1 LKLSFSRHAR
11 AKLGERQIGQEK
23 LTSVLQNPREV
34 FYDATSLAQVAIRQ
48 VDLHGIG
55 VDLVVIFRRRD
66 GAYHI
71 VTAYPVKDVRGEVE
85 RKVNS
90 GRWVPI

>member
-1 LKLSFSRHAR
+1 LKLSFSKHAR
-11 AKLGERQIGQEK
+11 AKLGKRQINEEA
-23 LTSVLQNPREV
+23 LTSVLQNPRSA
-34 FYDATSLAQVAIRQ
+34 FIDTTSLAQVAIQQ
-48 VDLHGIG
+48 VDLHGVG
-55 VDLVVIFRRRD
+55 VDLVVIFRRD

-71 VTAYPVKDVRGEVE
+71 VTAYPVKDVRSEVQ

>member
-11 AKLGERQIGQEK
+11 AKLGERQIGK
-23 LTSVLQNPREV
+23 DTLMSVLQNPRAV
-34 FYDATSLAQVAIRQ
+34 FYDTTSLAQVAVRQ
-48 VDLHGIG
+48 VYLHGVS

-71 VTAYPVKDVRGEVE
+71 VTAYPVKDVRSEAE

-90 GRWVPI
+90 ARWVPI